1 MFLFDWAT
9 IPGTD
14 FARKL
19 AFTWAAFFTTMGLPI
34 SLFTFSIQKEPLQCL
49 VSASAGSM
57 FIVTVLVWRLYLG
70 WQHVGDRL
78 ISATVEYEETGWYDG
93 QVRVYGGG
101 TLARGAA
108 EGRCAAG
115 ESRGR
120 QA

>member
-1 MFLFDWAT
+1 
-9 IPGTD
+9 
-14 FARKL
+14 
-19 AFTWAAFFTTMGLPI
+19 MGLPI

-93 QVRVYGGG
+93 QVC
-101 TLARGAA
+101 ARGWGQ
-108 EGRCAAG
+108 GRKG
-115 ESRGR
+115 
-120 QA
+120 QQW